1 MQKIKNIAII
11 AHVDHGKTTLIDGL
25 LKQTKTFREN
35 QAEMS
40 QIRIMDS
47 NAQESERGITILA
60 KNTAIEYQDYK
71 INIIDTPG
79 HADFGGEVE
88 RVINMADGA
97 LLIVDAAEGPL
108 PQTRFVLEQ
117 ALARN
122 LKIILVIN
130 KIDRKDAEPERVLL
144 ETEELFL
151 NLVNDDAQL
160 DFPVVYAIAREGKAW
175 TKYPE
180 DLNAPATLTPLLEQI
195 LETIP
200 DPVAQKDQTFKM
212 LVSNIDFDN
221 YKGVHAVGK
230 ITAGSVKPGDTVSIV
245 EEDQFIKN
253 CKVQYVLAS
262 HGLEKVEVAVGQ
274 PGDIVSITGVEG
286 VAIGQT
292 LTDPSD
298 PHGYPKIKI
307 TDPTLSIQIG
317 PNSSPFKGKEGEF
330 CTARQLE
337 DRLKRE
343 KKTNLGLRIESN
355 QNGSGYVVAGRGEL
369 HLAVMIE
376 NMRREGYEMEVG
388 KPQVILKEIDGQTQE
403 PMEELTVE
411 IDKNFVGIITEEMGR
426 RRAELLDTYTN
437 ERGTARMI
445 YKVSS
450 RNLLGFRSEILTKT
464 RGNGLFASRFLGY
477 FPIVGTN
484 PRLRNGVLIATE
496 NGTTTSYALDA
507 VQQRGSTFVGPAVNV
522 YTGMIVGLNS
532 RQEDMDVNVCKG
544 KQLTNFRAANAD
556 QMIKLAP
563 PIEMSLEQCLDFI
576 ENDELLEITPENL
589 RLRKK
594 ILDKNLRAKAENRQ
608 QRG

>member
-1 MQKIKNIAII
+1 MNIKNVAII

-25 LKQTKTFREN
+25 LKQTSTFRDN

-40 QIRIMDS
+40 QDRIMDS
-47 NAQESERGITILA
+47 DAQESERGITILA
-60 KNTAIEYQDYK
+60 KTTAITYGDTK

-97 LLIVDAAEGPL
+97 ILLVDAAEGPL
-108 PQTRFVLEQ
+108 PQTRFVLER
-117 ALARN
+117 AIERK

-130 KIDRKDAEPERVLL
+130 KIDRGDAVPGRVLAD
-144 ETEELFL
+144 TEELFL
-151 NLVNDDAQL
+151 NLVDDDSQL
-160 DFPVVYAIAREGKAW
+160 EFPVIFAVARDGKAW
-175 TKYPE
+175 
-180 DLNAPATLTPLLEQI
+180 DQLPADFNDAGTLEPLLEEI
-195 LETIP
+195 IKTIP
-200 DPVAQKDQTFKM
+200 APEVDGEKPFKM

-245 EEDQFIKN
+245 EEDKFIKN

-262 HGLEKVEVAVGQ
+262 NGLNRTEVEVGL
-274 PGDIVSITGVEG
+274 PGDIVSITGVDG
-286 VAIGQT
+286 VEIGQT
-292 LTDPSD
+292 LTDPND

-337 DRLKRE
+337 DRLQKE
-343 KKTNLGLRIESN
+343 KKINLGLRIESN
-355 QNGSGYVVAGRGEL
+355 PNGSGYLVSGRGEL
-369 HLAVMIE
+369 HLSVLIE

-388 KPQVILKEIDGQTQE
+388 KPQVILKEIDGVMSE

-411 IDKNFVGIITEEMGR
+411 IDKDFVGIITEEMGKR
-426 RRAELLDTYTN
+426 RGELLDSITN
-437 ERGTARMI
+437 AKGTARMV

-464 RGNGLFASRFLGY
+464 RGNGIFASRFLGY
-477 FPIVGTN
+477 FPVIGVI

-496 NGTTTSYALDA
+496 QGTSTGYAIESI
-507 VQQRGSTFVGPAVNV
+507 QKRGSTFVGPGVSV
-522 YTGMIVGLNS
+522 YNGMIIGQNM
-532 RQEDMDVNVCKG
+532 RQEDMEMNICKG
-544 KQLTNFRAANAD
+544 KQLTNVRAASAD
-556 QMIKLAP
+556 QMLKIAP
-563 PIEMSLEQCLDFI
+563 PIDLSLEQSLDFI
-576 ENDELLEITPENL
+576 EDDELLEVTPQNL

-594 ILDKNLRAKAENRQ
+594 ILDKNLRHKAKK
-608 QRG
+608 

>member
-1 MQKIKNIAII
+1 MQIKNIAII

-25 LKQTKTFREN
+25 LKQTKTFRDN

-60 KNTAIEYQDYK
+60 KNTAIDYKGTK

-130 KIDRKDAEPERVLL
+130 KIDRKDAEPDRVLL
-144 ETEELFL
+144 QTEELFL
-151 NLVNDDAQL
+151 NLVNDESQL
-160 DFPVVYAIAREGKAW
+160 DFPVIYAIAREGKTW
-175 TKYPE
+175 LSLPQDMNE
-180 DLNAPATLTPLLEQI
+180 SATLEPLLEQI
-195 LETIP
+195 LKTIP
-200 DPVAQKDQTFKM
+200 DPKAQKDQPFKM

-221 YKGVHAVGK
+221 YKGVHAIGK
-230 ITAGSVKPGDTVSIV
+230 ISAGSVKPGDTVSIV
-245 EEDQFIKN
+245 EESQFIKN

-262 HGLEKVEVAVGQ
+262 HGLEKVEVAEGQ
-274 PGDIVSITGVEG
+274 PGDIVSITGVDG

-298 PHGYPKIKI
+298 PIGFPKIKI

-343 KKTNLGLRIESN
+343 KKTNLGLKIESN
-355 QNGSGYVVAGRGEL
+355 QAGGGYVVSGRGEL

-388 KPQVILKEIDGQTQE
+388 KPQVILKEIDGQTHE

-411 IDKNFVGIITEEMGR
+411 IDKDFVGIITEEMGK
-426 RRAELLDTYTN
+426 RRAELLDTVTN
-437 ERGTARMI
+437 EKGVARMI
-445 YKVSS
+445 YKISS

-477 FPIVGTN
+477 FPAVGTN
-484 PRLRNGVLIATE
+484 SRLRNGVLVATE
-496 NGTTTSYALDA
+496 NGVSTAYALDA
-507 VQQRGSTFVGPAVNV
+507 IQQRGATFVGPGVNV
-522 YTGMIVGLNS
+522 YQGMVIGLNS

-544 KQLTNFRAANAD
+544 KQLTNFRASSAD

-594 ILDKNLRAKAENRQ
+594 ILDKNMRHKAENR
-608 QRG
+608 G

>member
-25 LKQTKTFREN
+25 LKQTKTFRDN

-60 KNTAIEYQDYK
+60 KNTSIDYLDTK
-71 INIIDTPG
+71 INVIDTPG

-130 KIDRKDAEPERVLL
+130 KIDRKDAEPDRVLL
-144 ETEELFL
+144 QTEELFL
-151 NLVNDDAQL
+151 NLVNDDSQL
-160 DFPVVYAIAREGKAW
+160 DFPVIYAIAREGKAW
-175 TKYPE
+175 NELPV
-180 DLNAPATLTPLLEQI
+180 DMNAPGSLVPLLDQI
-195 LETIP
+195 LKTIP
-200 DPVAQKDQTFKM
+200 EPQAKREEPFKM

-221 YKGVHAVGK
+221 YKGVHAIGK
-230 ITAGSVKPGDTVSIV
+230 ISAGTVKPGDTISIV

-262 HGLEKVEVAVGQ
+262 HGLEKVEVAEGQ
-274 PGDIVSITGVEG
+274 PGDIISITGVDG

-292 LTDPSD
+292 LTDPAH
-298 PHGYPKIKI
+298 PIGFPKIKI

-343 KKTNLGLRIESN
+343 KKTNLGLKIEAN
-355 QNGSGYVVAGRGEL
+355 QSGGGYMVSGRGEL

-388 KPQVILKEIDGQTQE
+388 KPQVILKEIDGAMHE

-411 IDKNFVGIITEEMGR
+411 IDKDFVGIITEEMGK
-426 RRAELLDTYTN
+426 RRAELLDTVTN
-437 ERGTARMI
+437 EKGIARMI
-445 YKVSS
+445 YKISS

-477 FPIVGTN
+477 FPVVGTSA
-484 PRLRNGVLIATE
+484 RLRNGVLIATE

-507 VQQRGSTFVGPAVNV
+507 VQQRGSTFVGAGVNV
-522 YTGMIVGLNS
+522 YTGMIIGLNS
-532 RQEDMDVNVCKG
+532 RQEDMDVNACKG

-594 ILDKNLRAKAENRQ
+594 ILDKNLRQKAANRS
-608 QRG
+608 

>member
-25 LKQTKTFREN
+25 LKQTKTFRDN

-60 KNTAIEYQDYK
+60 KNTSIEYLDTK

-144 ETEELFL
+144 QTEELFL
-151 NLVNDDAQL
+151 NLVNDDSQL

-175 TKYPE
+175 TELPE
-180 DLNAPATLTPLLEQI
+180 DMNAPATLIPLLDQV
-195 LETIP
+195 LKTIP
-200 DPVAQKDQTFKM
+200 DPVAQHDQPFKM

-221 YKGVHAVGK
+221 YKGVHAIGK
-230 ITAGSVKPGDTVSIV
+230 ITAGSVKPGDTISIV
-245 EEDQFIKN
+245 DEDQFVKN

-262 HGLEKVEVAVGQ
+262 HGLEKVEVAEGV
-274 PGDIVSITGVEG
+274 PGDIVSITGVDG

-298 PHGYPKIKI
+298 PVGYPKIKI
-307 TDPTLSIQIG
+307 TDPTLCIQIG
-317 PNSSPFKGKEGEF
+317 PNTSPFKGKEGEF

-343 KKTNLGLRIESN
+343 KKTNLGLKIEVN
-355 QNGSGYVVAGRGEL
+355 ANGSGYMVSGRGEL

-411 IDKNFVGIITEEMGR
+411 IDKDFVGVITEEMGK
-426 RRAELLDTYTN
+426 RRAELLDTVTN
-437 ERGTARMI
+437 EKGMTRMI
-445 YKVSS
+445 YKISS

-477 FPIVGTN
+477 FPVVNTS

-496 NGTTTSYALDA
+496 NGVTTSYALDA
-507 VQQRGSTFVGPAVNV
+507 VQQRGSTFVGAGVNV
-522 YTGMIVGLNS
+522 YAGMVIGLNS
-532 RQEDMDVNVCKG
+532 RQEDMDVNACKG

-576 ENDELLEITPENL
+576 ENDELLEITPQNL

-594 ILDKNLRAKAENRQ
+594 FLDKNLRHKAENR
-608 QRG
+608 G

>member
-25 LKQTKTFREN
+25 LKQTKTFRDN

-60 KNTAIEYQDYK
+60 KNTSIEYLDTK

-144 ETEELFL
+144 QTEELFL
-151 NLVNDDAQL
+151 NLVNDDSQL

-175 TKYPE
+175 TELPE
-180 DLNAPATLTPLLEQI
+180 DMNAPATLIPLLDQV
-195 LETIP
+195 LKTIP
-200 DPVAQKDQTFKM
+200 DPVAQHDQPFKM

-221 YKGVHAVGK
+221 YKGVHAIGK

-245 EEDQFIKN
+245 DEDQFIKN

-262 HGLEKVEVAVGQ
+262 HGLEKVEVAEGV
-274 PGDIVSITGVEG
+274 PGDIVSITGVDG
-286 VAIGQT
+286 IAIGQT

-298 PHGYPKIKI
+298 PVGYPKIKI
-307 TDPTLSIQIG
+307 TDPTLCIQIG
-317 PNSSPFKGKEGEF
+317 PNTSPFKGKEGEF

-343 KKTNLGLRIESN
+343 KKTNLGLKIEVN
-355 QNGSGYVVAGRGEL
+355 ANGSGYMVSGRGEL

-411 IDKNFVGIITEEMGR
+411 IDKDFVGVITEEMGK
-426 RRAELLDTYTN
+426 RRAELLDTVTN
-437 ERGTARMI
+437 EKGMTRMI
-445 YKVSS
+445 YKISS

-477 FPIVGTN
+477 FPVVNTS
-484 PRLRNGVLIATE
+484 PRLRNGVMIATE
-496 NGTTTSYALDA
+496 NGVTTSYALDA
-507 VQQRGSTFVGPAVNV
+507 VQQRGATFVGAGVNV
-522 YTGMIVGLNS
+522 YTGMIIGLNS
-532 RQEDMDVNVCKG
+532 RQEDMDVNACKG

-576 ENDELLEITPENL
+576 ENDELLEITPQNL

-594 ILDKNLRAKAENRQ
+594 FLDKNLRHKAESRN
-608 QRG
+608 